1 MPVVCAFAAVNASG
15 HGLAHRPDLN
25 AAPPTG
31 DGAAGPRVP
40 TAPGVTTVPEPR
52 PARTAPAVPFGSHR
66 RPYAAGVLAVTGDR
80 SDVDG
85 QVVAFYRQ
93 WRAAFVRAGC
103 GRFHVVS
110 PDAEYPVVAEA
121 QGYGLVISALMAGA
135 DRRARELFDGILG
148 YVLAHPSSQDRGLM
162 AAEQDADCRDVNGGD
177 SATDGDLDIAY
188 GLLLADRQWGSNG
201 RYDYRRLAL
210 RRIAAIARSEVDPR
224 THLLRLGDWA
234 SGDGALASTSRTSD
248 WMLDHLRAFR
258 RATGDPYWDTVRR
271 AHQRALSRLL
281 VGPGAG
287 TGLVPDFVVDTHA
300 GLRPASGRVLES
312 EHDGE
317 YSWNACRVPLRLGT
331 DAVTSGDARSVAA
344 VRALTRW
351 IRQASGGDPAAVATG
366 YTLDGTPLASGAHP
380 AFVAPL
386 AVAALTDPTAQPWL
400 DALWRWMVAT
410 PVHAGGYYAASV
422 QLLSMIVVSGNY
434 WVP

>member
-1 MPVVCAFAAVNASG
+1 MNPTKQPTRRGATGAHRRRQVWLARSSGLGVAAAVVPVVCAFAAVNASG

-52 PARTAPAVPFGSHR
+52 PARTAPAVPFGVTAGPT
-66 RPYAAGVLAVTGDR
+66 RPACSPSRATGPTWTVRWSPSTASGGRLSCGPAAGGSTWSR
-80 SDVDG
+80 PTP
-85 QVVAFYRQ
+85 R
-93 WRAAFVRAGC
+93 
-103 GRFHVVS
+103 
-110 PDAEYPVVAEA
+110 YPVVAEA

-234 SGDGALASTSRTSD
+234 SGDGRWRAPVARPTGCSTTCGRSAAPPATPTGTRSAAPTSARCRACSSAPAPAPDWCPTSSSTRTRACAPRQAGCWRAST
-248 WMLDHLRAFR
+248 
-258 RATGDPYWDTVRR
+258 TGSTPGMP
-271 AHQRALSRLL
+271 
-281 VGPGAG
+281 VG
-287 TGLVPDFVVDTHA
+287 
-300 GLRPASGRVLES
+300 
-312 EHDGE
+312 
-317 YSWNACRVPLRLGT
+317 CRCGWAP
-331 DAVTSGDARSVAA
+331 
-344 VRALTRW
+344 TR
-351 IRQASGGDPAAVATG
+351 
-366 YTLDGTPLASGAHP
+366 
-380 AFVAPL
+380 
-386 AVAALTDPTAQPWL
+386 
-400 DALWRWMVAT
+400 
-410 PVHAGGYYAASV
+410 
-422 QLLSMIVVSGNY
+422 
-434 WVP
+434 